1 MRHLPRSLFSDNQM
15 ETILWCLSMLGLDN
29 RPSLSTLKKVDVLL
43 QEHCGIKS
51 IHYKG
56 PLGHVYYANDLAMII
71 TQEIAN
77 PLIRRHLWFFPEDAG
92 SHASQAWHGRHW
104 LRDIRKNLCVL
115 CALSMTE

>member
-43 QEHCGIKS
+43 QEHCGIES

-71 TQEIAN
+71 TQVCTHFLGMH
-77 PLIRRHLWFFPEDAG
+77 PKLD
-92 SHASQAWHGRHW
+92 SHVGDSQSAHPQTPA
-104 LRDIRKNLCVL
+104 VL
-115 CALSMTE
+115 P